1 MRKINKRSLGEL
13 RLPLMDEAQRG
24 DYTALCDALSLTLA
38 QLDSQV
44 RSARSLRSAVL
55 SGLLSQQVEI
65 PESYDVLLD
74 DALEVSA

>member
-1 MRKINKRSLGEL
+1 
-13 RLPLMDEAQRG
+13 MDEAQRG